1 LVWNPIK
8 RKGKWIM
15 ESNRLAFA
23 VEISQNA
30 KVGLS
35 SGTYASQVSTCPDS
49 CPLKPTLDDKGKVVK
64 TNGCYANG
72 TMVAMQSAKLN
83 QAPKQS
89 AREAQKQEV
98 KAIEGLSGSLD
109 LRVHVV
115 GDCVDD
121 THAKALSKAMSAH
134 RKKKG
139 KAAWTYTHNW
149 RKIKSSSWQ
158 GESVLASCDSLSQVK
173 EAKKL
178 GYSSAVILDS
188 FDSPKVYVKDGIKL
202 LPCLYQTKGIQCID
216 CRLCLDSNRLAR
228 LGLTIAF
235 VPHGGG
241 KAKARLALGMVS

>member
-1 LVWNPIK
+1 
-8 RKGKWIM
+8 M
-15 ESNRLAFA
+15 ESRLAFA
-23 VEISQNA
+23 VEVSHNA

-49 CPLKPTLDDKGKVVK
+49 CPLKPKLDGQGKVLESK
-64 TNGCYANG
+64 GCYANG
-72 TMVAMQSAKLN
+72 SMVALHSSRLN
-83 QAPKQS
+83 QAKDQS
-89 AREAQKQEV
+89 PRKAQRQEV
-98 KAIEGLSGSLD
+98 KAIEDLSGNLD

-121 THAKALSKAMSAH
+121 SHAKALSKAMASH

-149 RKIKSSSWQ
+149 RKIKSSSWK

-173 EAKKL
+173 EAGKL
-178 GYSSAVILDS
+178 GYSSAVIVDS
-188 FDSPKVYVKDGIKL
+188 FDSPKVYVKEGVKL
-202 LPCLYQTKGIQCID
+202 LPCLYQTKGIQCVD
-216 CRLCLDSNRLAR
+216 CRLCLDSNKLTR

-241 KAKARLALGMVS
+241 KAKARLSLGMVS

>member
-1 LVWNPIK
+1 
-8 RKGKWIM
+8 M
-15 ESNRLAFA
+15 ESRLAFA
-23 VEISQNA
+23 VEVSQNS

-35 SGTYASQVSTCPDS
+35 SGTYASQASTCPDS
-49 CPLKPTLDDKGKVVK
+49 CPLKPTLDDKGKVIK

-83 QAPKQS
+83 QAQKQDPM
-89 AREAQKQEV
+89 EAQKQEV
-98 KAIEGLSGSLD
+98 KAIEGLSGNLD

-121 THAKALSKAMSAH
+121 AHARALSKAMAKH
-134 RKKKG
+134 RQKKG

-149 RKIKSSSWQ
+149 RKIQAKSWQ

-173 EAKKL
+173 EANKL
-178 GYSSAVILDS
+178 GYSAAVIVDS
-188 FDSPKVYVKDGIKL
+188 FDSPKVYTKDGIKL
-202 LPCLYQTKGIQCID
+202 LPCLYQTKGIQCVD
-216 CRLCLDSNRLAR
+216 CRLCLNSNKLAR

-241 KAKARLALGMVS
+241 KAKARLSLGMVS